1 MSVFPS
7 AIICSHVSPHSLTS
21 EASPYLFI
29 FLPFLSFPCCL
40 RHQTSHIWIG
50 RSTQAWTSNFCD
62 SVIPLHTF
70 MQIQLSEALVH
81 EITGLGGTSCKSK
94 TFRNFLFSTFS
105 SDANGFLA
113 PILELCALTCLL
125 SFPWLGSYIANLQ
138 DHFELWFFQRSLPA
152 LSRILSVKSMFYIF
166 GVSKRIMN
174 IELRE
179 ESSMGS
185 PENAFQRNK
194 KCEVIPNST
203 GVKAVTK
210 HFNTHV
216 FWLTFCHP
224 SKKYKK

>member
-50 RSTQAWTSNFCD
+50 RSTQVWTSNFCD
-62 SVIPLHTF
+62 SIIPVHTF

-105 SDANGFLA
+105 SDANGFLT

-179 ESSMGS
+179 ESSMGHRKMLSRETRNVKWSQIVQGFKQS
-185 PENAFQRNK
+185 P
-194 KCEVIPNST
+194 
-203 GVKAVTK
+203 
-210 HFNTHV
+210 NTLIHM
-216 FWLTFCHP
+216 
-224 SKKYKK
+224 SSG